1 MPEADFF
8 ADSYVV
14 IEMSDAEERTCIA
27 SMLRQAGAPD
37 ITFADNVLELVLE
50 SLKIDMTLIVS
61 EKNDHVIGLSEAL
74 RFIVEHD
81 RYATIAVIADSW
93 ADESMDGLLGLVDV
107 FVTRPVTVRG
117 LVPGISV
124 DAAKKKHMMEL
135 EQELGRSEASF
146 AKEKNMSFAEHVIM
160 DTLGLSRESAGE
172 YISSLAEKHGYDKND
187 VAKIVYEIILAG
199 GKD

>member
-1 MPEADFF
+1 MSAAGPF
-8 ADSYVV
+8 ADSYVI
-14 IEMSDAEERTCIA
+14 IESSDAEERTGIA
-27 SMLRQAGAPD
+27 DILRGSGASS
-37 ITFADNVLELVLE
+37 IVFADNVLELVLE
-50 SLKIDMTLIVS
+50 ALKSKMALIVA
-61 EKNDHVIGLSEAL
+61 EKKDSVISLPDAL

-93 ADESMDGLLGLVDV
+93 ADESMDGLLGTVDV

-146 AKEKNMSFAEHVIM
+146 AKEKNMSFAEHIIM
-160 DTLGLSRESAGE
+160 DTLGLSRESAGK
-172 YISSLAEKHGYDKND
+172 YISSLAERHGYDKND
-187 VAKIVYEIILAG
+187 VAKIVYEILLAG
-199 GKD
+199 EKN